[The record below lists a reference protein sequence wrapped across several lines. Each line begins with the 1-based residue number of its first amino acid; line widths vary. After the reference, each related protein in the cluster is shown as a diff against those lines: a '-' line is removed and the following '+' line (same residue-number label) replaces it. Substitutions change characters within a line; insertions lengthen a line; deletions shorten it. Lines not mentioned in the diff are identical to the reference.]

1 MLRREQRK
9 ERRGAEKLP
18 TPSKARH
25 RFAGS
30 RREEEDVCCNPLTG
44 HRTEERLPSTSTRK
58 VCHSLFAERGKPTG
72 KFVPPRRS
80 ATAVRKRSH
89 HWTPPLAAVARQPAS
104 ALGDAEREGGS
115 ERPWLL
121 RKSLLL
127 HVARRERSSPT
138 IVACSRGKTLFIL
151 SELGKDYVLWFA
163 NIVNYLVS
171 GYNAKDFNYNKRK
184 RFLHDVRDYFWDEPL
199 LFKRCVDGIVRRCI
213 PEEEFKAVASSPD
226 GGPDGGLRTAVKR
239 RQWRLVSSAALLRWR
254 RGADERRVTTSEAT
268 RRETD
273 RGMRRAT
280 EGQSR
285 REQRCDGERP
295 FGWRRIRDLGTRVS
309 GLLP

>member
-138 IVACSRGKTLFIL
+138 IVACSRSPHQELLGERFHWCRRL
-151 SELGKDYVLWFA
+151 SE
-163 NIVNYLVS
+163 
-171 GYNAKDFNYNKRK
+171 
-184 RFLHDVRDYFWDEPL
+184 
-199 LFKRCVDGIVRRCI
+199 
-213 PEEEFKAVASSPD
+213 KAVASSPD

-280 EGQSR
+280 EGKVAESKDAM
-285 REQRCDGERP
+285 EKGP
-295 FGWRRIRDLGTRVS
+295 LGGG
-309 GLLP
+309 GLEI